1 MKAIATTLFIL
12 VTLFGVIHAVNQLTD
27 IIDTMQGSD
36 LVLAIMGQVILIL
49 AAIGVCVLGILTIN
63 KKR

>member
-1 MKAIATTLFIL
+1 MKAIAITLFIL

-49 AAIGVCVLGILTIN
+49 AAIGVSVLGILTIN
-63 KKR
+63 KKL